1 MAKILP
7 VLMVLIGLV
16 VGVGAGIFLRPTADE
31 TASCEVPEAESHG
44 EPGAAEPD
52 CEPDEH
58 AEALSEDHGLDMNP
72 SNVQYVKL
80 SNQFVVP
87 VVKDGAVSAMVVIS
101 LSIETTPAMSDT
113 VYLLEPKLRDGL
125 LRVMFLHSNT
135 GGFEGQFTRGESMKD
150 LRGSLLETARVILGP
165 LISDVLITDI
175 LRQDV

>member
-16 VGVGAGIFLRPTADE
+16 VGVGAGTFLRPTADE
-31 TASCEVPEAESHG
+31 TASCEVPEAEGHG
-44 EPGAAEPD
+44 KPGAAEPD
-52 CEPDEH
+52 CEPEEH
-58 AEALSEDHGLDMNP
+58 AEAPSNEHGSDMDP

-135 GGFEGQFTRGESMKD
+135 GGFEGQFTRGESMRD
-150 LRGSLLETARVILGP
+150 LRGSLLETARDILGP
-165 LISDVLITDI
+165 LVSGVLITDI